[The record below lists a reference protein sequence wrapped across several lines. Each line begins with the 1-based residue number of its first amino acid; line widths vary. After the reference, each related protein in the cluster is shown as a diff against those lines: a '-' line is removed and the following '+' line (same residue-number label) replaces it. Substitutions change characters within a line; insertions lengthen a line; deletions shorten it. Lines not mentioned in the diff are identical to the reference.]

1 MNLPLASLDPV
12 IATLILSVFVLIA
25 GVALVFKALDSNN
38 LDASKQTFAVVGVLF
53 GLLAAGGLGGL
64 FANQAAETV
73 ASSAKTAGTAA
84 ATEVSDEVSELS
96 KQVEKAIPTP
106 SKGNKK

>member
-1 MNLPLASLDPV
+1 MNLPVASLDPV
-12 IATLILSVFVLIA
+12 IATLVLSVFVLIA

-38 LDASKQTFAVVGVLF
+38 QDAAKQTFAVVGVLF

-73 ASSAKTAGTAA
+73 ANSAETAGTAA
-84 ATEVSDEVSELS
+84 ATEVSGEVS
-96 KQVEKAIPTP
+96 KQVKKALTPQSPKAEK
-106 SKGNKK
+106 